1 MTTTV
6 TVPLQRPI
14 QDADGKTIAELTFR
28 EADLGDLI
36 AGDHFKGETARA
48 AAILASMAGIPFPVM
63 KKVKA
68 IDMAAILDQ
77 AGPLMG
83 NAPTPTTGET

>member
-1 MTTTV
+1 MSNSVTV
-6 TVPLQRPI
+6 TLQRPI
-14 QDADGKTIAELTFR
+14 ESADGKTLGTLTFR

-36 AGDHFKGETARA
+36 AGDSFTGDTARS
-48 AAILASMAGIPFPVM
+48 AAILASMAGIPYPVM

-68 IDMAAILDQ
+68 IDLAAILDQ

-83 NAPTPTTGET
+83 NAPQSTTGET